1 MTEVIETGAKMAVHV
16 HRLLGEAIVAG
27 DFDGT
32 GLPNEAEL
40 SQRYGASR
48 TVIREAIRM
57 LMGKGLISMRQ
68 RADRIQPLA
77 AWNLLDPEIS
87 YWLRKR
93 PFSLETFREFI
104 QMRLAVEPVA
114 AGLTAARGDA
124 RVIQSLQ
131 SHLTTLLSSPPQSE
145 DRLNA
150 AIQFHQTIVLESGN
164 AFFTRLLALISTALH
179 MEFSHV
185 SPGPLTASF
194 QEQIMTCIA
203 QADAAGAEALMR
215 ELLRA
220 TLRQVEAVAA
230 TPAED

>member
-1 MTEVIETGAKMAVHV
+1 MTDLMETGAKMAVHV

-27 DFDGT
+27 EFDGS

-40 SQRYGASR
+40 STRYGASR

-87 YWLRKR
+87 FWLRRR
-93 PFSLETFREFI
+93 PFSLEIFREFI

-124 RVIQSLQ
+124 AVVKSLQ
-131 SHLTTLLSSPPQSE
+131 TLFAALEAAPAQSE
-145 DRLNA
+145 ARLTA

-179 MEFSHV
+179 MEYTHAQPS
-185 SPGPLTASF
+185 PLTLSF
-194 QEQIMTCIA
+194 QQQIMTCIA
-203 QADAAGAEALMR
+203 NGDAAGAEGMMR

-220 TLRQVEAVAA
+220 TLRQVEAAPIEA
-230 TPAED
+230 